1 MLKQEKYDAG
11 RSKRAAAGRAL
22 SKREFLVDF
31 FCSEQPPPAGAGVAA
46 GAPKAGAAP
55 PAGAPKEKVA
65 AAGAGAPA
73 GAPNEK
79 AMLNRVVAEQPS
91 RKNARPRLEPS

>member
-1 MLKQEKYDAG
+1 MTEL
-11 RSKRAAAGRAL
+11 L
-22 SKREFLVDF
+22 SG
-31 FCSEQPPPAGAGVAA
+31 PGVAA

-55 PAGAPKEKVA
+55 PAGAPNEKVA
-65 AAGAGAPA
+65 AAGAGAPAVA

-91 RKNARPRLEPS
+91 RKYARPRLEPS